1 MKRSMSQLHWV
12 IVALLSAG
20 LLWLVIDL
28 GTNQWQRAAILAA
41 GTPLLVV
48 FSEAARRAWLE
59 KTSEPRAPQL
69 SVYTSADRLADEL
82 RVGFDLQRKFL
93 PAEQDVRFAGL
104 HVAGRCIPARGVSG
118 DTFDYGTLL
127 DNSAMLLLADV
138 AGKGIPA
145 ALLMAVFH
153 SSFRSRIALSVELV
167 KLFEEL
173 NAQIHALSGPNRFVT
188 AFCGTFD
195 RRNGAMRFVNAGH
208 LPPLLCRGGAVE
220 ELHAGGI
227 PIGIFGDARYES
239 GETRLEPGDLLVIY
253 SDGAIEA
260 VNTAGEE
267 FGRER
272 FEKLVL
278 DYATRPVNE
287 VRDALFEALEH
298 WNDDFIQEDDITILV
313 VRREHA
319 EADPC

>member
-1 MKRSMSQLHWV
+1 MKRAMSQLHWV
-12 IVALLSAG
+12 IVAMFSAG

-28 GTNQWQRAAILAA
+28 GTSQWQRVAVLAA

-59 KTSEPRAPQL
+59 KPSESKVSRPSAR
-69 SVYTSADRLADEL
+69 ADRLADDL
-82 RVGFDLQRKFL
+82 AVGFDLQRRFL
-93 PAEQDVRFAGL
+93 PAEQDVHFAGL
-104 HVAGRCIPARGVSG
+104 HVAGRCVPARGVSG
-118 DTFDYGTLL
+118 DTFDFGTLL
-127 DNSAMLLLADV
+127 DDSAMLLLADV

-145 ALLMAVFH
+145 AILMAVFH

-167 KLFEEL
+167 KIFEGL

-188 AFCGTFD
+188 AFCGIFD
-195 RRNGAMRFVNAGH
+195 RRNGSLRFVNAGH
-208 LPPLLCRGGAVE
+208 LPPLLCRVGALE

-227 PIGIFGDARYES
+227 PIGIFANAPYES

-260 VNTAGEE
+260 VNKAGEE

-278 DYATRPVNE
+278 EHAARPVSE
-287 VRDALFEALEH
+287 IRDVLFEALEH

-313 VRREHA
+313 VRREHG
-319 EADPC
+319 DMVQG